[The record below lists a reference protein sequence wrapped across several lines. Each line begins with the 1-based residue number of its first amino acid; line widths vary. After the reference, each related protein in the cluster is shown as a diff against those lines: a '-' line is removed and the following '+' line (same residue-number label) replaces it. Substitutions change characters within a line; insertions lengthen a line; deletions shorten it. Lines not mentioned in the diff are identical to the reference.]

1 MNLRSV
7 EFSGA
12 NENSLNWNRLL
23 LIIKTDKKR
32 TESRQSNEKL
42 KKLTFVNGLPHV
54 ISSFSDI
61 SGWFLTAPPELPDI
75 ENSRITDRNNTA
87 EMTAVVYFIGV
98 AGLSCTLKS
107 TSRSNDAESDV
118 SSKRATLAFQSG
130 EILMPFTFLNTE
142 EFWPSKISLSWSVTD
157 FTWNDSPWLP
167 FIWTFTPW

>member
-61 SGWFLTAPPELPDI
+61 SG
-75 ENSRITDRNNTA
+75 
-87 EMTAVVYFIGV
+87 
-98 AGLSCTLKS
+98 
-107 TSRSNDAESDV
+107 
-118 SSKRATLAFQSG
+118 
-130 EILMPFTFLNTE
+130 
-142 EFWPSKISLSWSVTD
+142 
-157 FTWNDSPWLP
+157 
-167 FIWTFTPW
+167 